1 MQWISAR
8 PVDASLSLDQNLA
21 SQSDIRGGPSMDES
35 SIAEARCPF
44 NEDEISFTPVFTAPV
59 SPFPTPP
66 APPAHFRPAEP
77 EAVQHEPK
85 SPLILANWFRVR
97 RLTRDKCGKP
107 KWRRLPTVPP
117 RWYSRNST
125 KESSI
130 ASIFKP
136 FHTVALDIIGE
147 TSRDNLTK
155 LHFAKKNNQPSRNC
169 LKSTWSDRLMF
180 DDHAAYSFAFE
191 SIHFAQIICEDVRRL
206 PRGRLISGFS
216 IVQKRNDS
224 GSDRVVQELEHTIVI
239 LSWQWSASKWTIDIE
254 PNKIEKPQATIGLAK
269 PKEQRTSTKRALG

>member
-1 MQWISAR
+1 MNRAEKCIS
-8 PVDASLSLDQNLA
+8 
-21 SQSDIRGGPSMDES
+21 
-35 SIAEARCPF
+35 PF
-44 NEDEISFTPVFTAPV
+44 NEDEISVTPVFTAPV
-59 SPFPTPP
+59 SPFPTLP

-136 FHTVALDIIGE
+136 FHTVALDIIGYFE
-147 TSRDNLTK
+147 FSQLAGVKRQASRQGHFPTSDWK
-155 LHFAKKNNQPSRNC
+155 QKNN
-169 LKSTWSDRLMF
+169 
-180 DDHAAYSFAFE
+180 
-191 SIHFAQIICEDVRRL
+191 
-206 PRGRLISGFS
+206 
-216 IVQKRNDS
+216 
-224 GSDRVVQELEHTIVI
+224 
-239 LSWQWSASKWTIDIE
+239 
-254 PNKIEKPQATIGLAK
+254 
-269 PKEQRTSTKRALG
+269 KEQNFLTLVCMYAVDLQLQCKIVFACLIPHHNSTDNSTQPN